1 MKNRI
6 LSVAAVAAIASVLTL
21 TGCEKE
27 AEVVVPKITYAADI
41 KPIFVANC
49 APCHLAGG
57 ANPNKWDEY
66 AQAKAKVATIL
77 DRIQRAEGTAG
88 AMPFK
93 GKKLSDETIAKIKK
107 WVDDG
112 LLEK

>member
-27 AEVVVPKITYAADI
+27 AEVVVPKITYTADI

-49 APCHLAGG
+49 TPCHLAGG

>member
-1 MKNRI
+1 MKNRT
-6 LSVAAVAAIASVLTL
+6 LSVAAVAAIASVFIF
-21 TGCEKE
+21 TGCTKE
-27 AEVVVPKITYAADI
+27 AEVVEPKITYAADI

-49 APCHLAGG
+49 TPCHLAGG
-57 ANPNKWDEY
+57 PNPNKWDEF
-66 AQAKAKVATIL
+66 AQAKAKVTTIL

-88 AMPFK
+88 AMPFN
-93 GKKLSDETIAKIKK
+93 GKKLPDETIAKIKK